1 VIRQE
6 QAQSVMTDAVADALN
21 DEESDGPDR
30 PLRRSLERLSQI
42 LALAGGAVFLA
53 LVAMSIVSIVGRKLF
68 SAPIQGDVELL
79 QMGAAI
85 GAAAFLPYCEIRDR
99 HIKVEVLSG
108 WMPAG
113 IRIVA
118 HLALA
123 VMALMLTWR
132 TGLQTLDIR
141 ASGEVSTL
149 LSVPIW
155 IPVALLVPSF
165 ALLTVNAVYR
175 SVLVAPGSGVRP

>member
-1 VIRQE
+1 
-6 QAQSVMTDAVADALN
+6 MTDPVI
-21 DEESDGPDR
+21 DESTEEASGGSAS
-30 PLRRSLERLSQI
+30 PLRRWLEFLSQI
-42 LALAGGAVFLA
+42 LALAGGTVFLA

-113 IRIVA
+113 IRVFLDVVA

-123 VMALMLTWR
+123 VMAALLTWR

-155 IPVALLVPSF
+155 MPVALLVPSF
-165 ALLTVNAVYR
+165 ALLALNAIYR
-175 SVLVAPGSGVRP
+175 SVLAAPHGSRIHP

>member
-1 VIRQE
+1 
-6 QAQSVMTDAVADALN
+6 MTDAVADALN

-113 IRIVA
+113 IRMWLDIVA

-175 SVLVAPGSGVRP
+175 SVLVTPGSGVRS

>member
-1 VIRQE
+1 
-6 QAQSVMTDAVADALN
+6 MTDAVADALN

-113 IRIVA
+113 IRMWLDIVA